1 MFHIV
6 NHIHVTYMIHIMSVI
21 SVGACSF
28 HNVHQLVEMIK
39 SDILP
44 TSTRAPKDF
53 LEKLTAILN
62 RGSIHSIADHY
73 EGLAI

>member
-1 MFHIV
+1 MVQILYHR
-6 NHIHVTYMIHIMSVI
+6 HVTYIMSVI
-21 SVGACSF
+21 VGACSF
-28 HNVHQLVEMIK
+28 HNVLQLDEMIK
-39 SDILP
+39 RDILT